1 MDQVID
7 AGNEATN
14 AEDGVVGIVMN
25 EDTHISRGSS

>member
-7 AGNEATN
+7 ASDEVVT

-25 EDTHISRGSS
+25 EATHISHGSS